1 MNGLSQRKNPMAK
14 VMWLAVLILCLTIG
28 LPAYGRD
35 TRHLSPIAIEGK
47 DAQDKLDGSMK
58 FYFGDQ
64 PTRQV

>member
-1 MNGLSQRKNPMAK
+1 MAK

-35 TRHLSPIAIEGK
+35 TRHLLPIAMEVE
-47 DAQDKLDGSMK
+47 DAQDKLDGSRK
-58 FYFGDQ
+58 FYFGDE